1 MDVTNFYIALYYQKR
16 DAIRFVYAVDTR
28 DDLMVEWIENFT
40 EDKTLTGEV
49 ILKKEPM
56 FLKEE
61 QLFRWKKKE

>member
-1 MDVTNFYIALYYQKR
+1 
-16 DAIRFVYAVDTR
+16 
-28 DDLMVEWIENFT
+28 MVEWIENFT

-61 QLFRWKKKE
+61 QLFEMEKGNR